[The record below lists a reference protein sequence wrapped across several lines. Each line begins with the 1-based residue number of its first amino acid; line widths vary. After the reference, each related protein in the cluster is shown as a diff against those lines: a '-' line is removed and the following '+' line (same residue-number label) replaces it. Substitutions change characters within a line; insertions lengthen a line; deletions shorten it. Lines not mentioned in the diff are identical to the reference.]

1 MAKVPKWVA
10 EISAWW
16 DDLLGPALT
25 MAWEKVKGTG
35 TDPKMLQAA
44 YSEVVNR
51 MERALDEADGAVADL
66 AAAAGTLPDWQPV
79 VSHVRDVLARVRG
92 RWADPEASTPIGVSG
107 VALGASLSGVVTTTK
122 RVVTTLGIA
131 WALATVAHVELLIA
145 WVRERQREAA
155 AGGPAPKV
163 RRADRAQVSGADLG
177 AVHVNLSAQKGPAQR
192 RAEAAAANHP
202 AFPRFRRWGRRLRR

>member
-25 MAWEKVKGTG
+25 LAWEKVKGTG

-79 VSHVRDVLARVRG
+79 VQHVRDVLARVRG

-107 VALGASLSGVVTTTK
+107 AALGASLTGVVTTTK

-145 WVRERQREAA
+145 WVREQQRSAA
-155 AGGPAPKV
+155 EGGPAPRV
-163 RRADRAQVSGADLG
+163 RRADRVSGADVG
-177 AVHVNLSAQKGPAQR
+177 AVHVNLSAHKSPAQR
-192 RAEAAAANHP
+192 RAEAQAANRP
-202 AFPRFRRWGRRLRR
+202 AFPGLRRALRRGLR